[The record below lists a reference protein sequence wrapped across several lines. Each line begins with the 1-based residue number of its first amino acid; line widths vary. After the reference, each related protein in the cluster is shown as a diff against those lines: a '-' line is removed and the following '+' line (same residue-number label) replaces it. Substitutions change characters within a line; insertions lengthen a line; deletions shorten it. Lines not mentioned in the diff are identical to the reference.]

1 MLIHFVD
8 SENVVGFV
16 FLAMVISGL
25 SIGAVIM
32 IVREIALQR
41 IRENLLRERIARHWA
56 TVRPEGPQA

>member
-1 MLIHFVD
+1 VLIHFVD
-8 SENVVGFV
+8 SENVVGFAL
-16 FLAMVISGL
+16 LAMVISGL

-56 TVRPEGPQA
+56 TVRPEGPPA

>member
-1 MLIHFVD
+1 VLIHFLD
-8 SENVVGFV
+8 AENIVGFAL
-16 FLAMVISGL
+16 LAMVISGL

-56 TVRPEGPQA
+56 TVRPEGPRV